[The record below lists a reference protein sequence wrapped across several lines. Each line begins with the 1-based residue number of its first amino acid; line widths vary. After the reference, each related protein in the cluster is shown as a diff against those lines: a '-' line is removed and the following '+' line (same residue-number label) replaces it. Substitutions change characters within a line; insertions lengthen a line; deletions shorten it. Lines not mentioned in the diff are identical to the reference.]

1 MVPSGPVLIIS
12 QQSVVAALVGMLV
25 ELTGN
30 QPVYAN
36 AAEQPA
42 DAVRRLR
49 PVLVV
54 LMDVE
59 VDAARSDLFFATA
72 DRAGTPIVVFGARE
86 RARDIAE
93 IAAHRR
99 IPWLTLPAD
108 PDRLAEVVVAARG
121 RERAPRTP
129 DRRQP
134 PTAAV
139 VDDDTII
146 LRDQAGRQWI
156 VYDRRGSDR
165 RIFVSED
172 GETRSLPATATHRAS
187 KPAELEDQLARA
199 T

>member
-1 MVPSGPVLIIS
+1 MVPSGPILIVS
-12 QQSVVAALVGMLV
+12 QQSVVAALVGLLV

-30 QPVYAN
+30 QPVFAST
-36 AAEQPA
+36 AEQPA
-42 DAVRRLR
+42 DALRRLR

-54 LMDVE
+54 LMDV
-59 VDAARSDLFFATA
+59 DLDDARSDLFFATA
-72 DRAGTPIVVFGARE
+72 NRSGTPIVVFGPLE

-99 IPWLTLPAD
+99 IPWLALPAGA
-108 PDRLAEVVVAARG
+108 DRLSEVVGAARG
-121 RERAPRTP
+121 REPAPRAG
-129 DRRQP
+129 DRRQ

-139 VDDDTII
+139 VDDETII

-172 GETRSLPATATHRAS
+172 GETRSLPAPATQRVS
-187 KPAELEDQLARA
+187 RPVELEDQLARA